1 MIYALLSDHFV
12 ISFSLPTLTRTIK
25 AVSMDLQ
32 FIDLSKNGMPHRNM
46 LKNNRVNKYKKML
59 VLLAI
64 GRRGDDV
71 STWLPE

>member
-32 FIDLSKNGMPHRNM
+32 FIDLSKDATQ
-46 LKNNRVNKYKKML
+46 KYVEK
-59 VLLAI
+59 
-64 GRRGDDV
+64 
-71 STWLPE
+71 

>member
-32 FIDLSKNGMPHRNM
+32 FIDLSKDGMPHRNM
-46 LKNNRVNKYKKML
+46 LKNNRVNNTRKY
-59 VLLAI
+59 
-64 GRRGDDV
+64 
-71 STWLPE
+71 WYCLP